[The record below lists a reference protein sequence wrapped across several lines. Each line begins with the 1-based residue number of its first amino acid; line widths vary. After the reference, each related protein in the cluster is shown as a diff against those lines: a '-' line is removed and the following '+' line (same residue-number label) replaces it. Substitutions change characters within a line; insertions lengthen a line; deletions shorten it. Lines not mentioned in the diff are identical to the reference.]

1 MKSVFERGLTT
12 VTEYFLN
19 DKGERIGERSR
30 NLGTDEDIRDMDI
43 IWYNEKLEQKEQKKD
58 FGTRGFR
65 NDRRKSK

>member
-19 DKGERIGERSR
+19 NKGERIGERSR
-30 NLGTDEDIRDMDI
+30 NLGTDEDIRDMEI
-43 IWYNEKLEQKEQKKD
+43 IWYNEKPEEKKQD